1 MNKYVCFFNFLQVNL
16 FFLLNIIRVLVTKL
30 RDTHRAESNMY
41 MKAVR
46 ATLILVPLLGI
57 QFVICPWR
65 PENRLAGEVY
75 EYIMHILMHY
85 QVPSI
90 QREFCLNTRKQPSS
104 KGKRVEVFCTSG
116 NNLINN
122 KRSEIKVETM
132 QSGQTRDLHVRYVS
146 LIVVFTFS

>member
-1 MNKYVCFFNFLQVNL
+1 MSVETHLLYAVHGPIVAALLVSGEENSINRQTPLDWPGVLILGVGFDLWLQVNL

-57 QFVICPWR
+57 QFVIFPWR
-65 PENRLAGEVY
+65 PENRIAGEVY

-85 QVPSI
+85 QVQAIHPHLFPWELCSNVI
-90 QREFCLNTRKQPSS
+90 RL
-104 KGKRVEVFCTSG
+104 
-116 NNLINN
+116 
-122 KRSEIKVETM
+122 
-132 QSGQTRDLHVRYVS
+132 
-146 LIVVFTFS
+146 

>member
-1 MNKYVCFFNFLQVNL
+1 MSVETHLLYAVHGPIVAALLVSEEEIKPSALCLLVGVVRNLSDIWCFSLQVNL

-57 QFVICPWR
+57 QFVIFPWR
-65 PENRLAGEVY
+65 PENRIAGEVY

-85 QVPSI
+85 QVLAIKPQIFPSENSI
-90 QREFCLNTRKQPSS
+90 LA
-104 KGKRVEVFCTSG
+104 
-116 NNLINN
+116 
-122 KRSEIKVETM
+122 
-132 QSGQTRDLHVRYVS
+132 
-146 LIVVFTFS
+146 

>member
-1 MNKYVCFFNFLQVNL
+1 MICVLFFLFDLSLQVNL

-57 QFVICPWR
+57 QFVIIPWR

-85 QVPSI
+85 QVGT
-90 QREFCLNTRKQPSS
+90 TRGVLRRTGCALDAAWCRTAGISRLVSTGPSS
-104 KGKRVEVFCTSG
+104 G
-116 NNLINN
+116 
-122 KRSEIKVETM
+122 
-132 QSGQTRDLHVRYVS
+132 
-146 LIVVFTFS
+146 

>member
-1 MNKYVCFFNFLQVNL
+1 MFLLQVNL

-57 QFVICPWR
+57 QFVIFPWR
-65 PENRLAGEVY
+65 PENRIAGEVY

-85 QVPSI
+85 QVLAITYIPSGTL
-90 QREFCLNTRKQPSS
+90 F
-104 KGKRVEVFCTSG
+104 
-116 NNLINN
+116 
-122 KRSEIKVETM
+122 
-132 QSGQTRDLHVRYVS
+132 
-146 LIVVFTFS
+146 

>member
-1 MNKYVCFFNFLQVNL
+1 MKNEAKPSAVSAPGWQEVLILSVGFDFWLQVNL

-57 QFVICPWR
+57 QFVIFPWR
-65 PENRLAGEVY
+65 PENRIAGEVY

-85 QVPSI
+85 QVRSSI
-90 QREFCLNTRKQPSS
+90 LFASNAPPNQRAYP
-104 KGKRVEVFCTSG
+104 
-116 NNLINN
+116 
-122 KRSEIKVETM
+122 
-132 QSGQTRDLHVRYVS
+132 
-146 LIVVFTFS
+146 